1 VFPKKILGLAVD
13 QMTPAKV
20 VLKPD
25 NEMTEAHENHLE
37 QIKIASL
44 DLLDRKY
51 RAGQALHGGS
61 LWTMPAARQVENA
74 IEEATDQLTYLLSL
88 RQNMRI
94 IMELAYQGM
103 NDLELTNPLARENC
117 RAIWFTITGKDK

>member
-1 VFPKKILGLAVD
+1 MFPKRILGLVVN

-20 VLKPD
+20 VLKPG

-51 RAGQALHGGS
+51 RAGQASHGGS
-61 LWTMPAARQVENA
+61 LWSMPAAKQVENA

>member
-1 VFPKKILGLAVD
+1 MI
-13 QMTPAKV
+13 QMTTNKV
-20 VLKPD
+20 VLKPN
-25 NEMTEAHENHLE
+25 NEMTEAHEHHLE
-37 QIKIASL
+37 QIKLATC

-51 RAGQALHGGS
+51 RAGQKSHGGS
-61 LWTMPAARQVENA
+61 LWTMPAAKQVEAA

-94 IMELAYQGM
+94 IMELAHEGM
-103 NDLELTNPLARENC
+103 TDTTLTNPVARENC

>member
-1 VFPKKILGLAVD
+1 
-13 QMTPAKV
+13 MTTPKV
-20 VLKPD
+20 VLKPN
-25 NEMTEAHENHLE
+25 NEMTEAHERHLE
-37 QIKIASL
+37 QIKLAAC

-51 RAGQALHGGS
+51 RAGQKTHGGS
-61 LWTMPAARQVENA
+61 LWSMPAARQVENA

-94 IMELAYQGM
+94 IMELAYEGM
-103 NDLELTNPLARENC
+103 NDLELTNPTARENC

>member
-1 VFPKKILGLAVD
+1 
-13 QMTPAKV
+13 MTIGKV

-25 NEMTEAHENHLE
+25 NEMTEAHEKHLE
-37 QIKIASL
+37 QIKLVSC

-51 RAGQALHGGS
+51 RAGQKAHGGS
-61 LWTMPAARQVENA
+61 LWNMPAARQVENA

-94 IMELAYQGM
+94 IMQLAYEGM
-103 NDLELTNPLARENC
+103 DDDSVCATTARENC
-117 RAIWFTITGKDK
+117 RAIWFTITGHDK

>member
-1 VFPKKILGLAVD
+1 
-13 QMTPAKV
+13 MTIGKV

-25 NEMTEAHENHLE
+25 NEMTEAHEKHLE
-37 QIKIASL
+37 QIKLASC

-51 RAGQALHGGS
+51 RAGQKAHGGS
-61 LWTMPAARQVENA
+61 LWNMPAARQVENA

-94 IMELAYQGM
+94 IMQLAYEGM
-103 NDLELTNPLARENC
+103 NDDSVCATTARENC
-117 RAIWFTITGKDK
+117 RAIWFTITGHDK